1 MIRLHSTVAH
11 YCVRAVLLCISNQV
25 FQLAGFIACRW
36 QGAAVIRLTQI
47 FGPPSSALSR
57 VSGSK
62 GVGQCPS
69 GTSGWAASQSGA
81 LKLFT
86 AATILSLRKGGLR
99 AVVS

>member
-25 FQLAGFIACRW
+25 FQLAGFIAS
-36 QGAAVIRLTQI
+36 GGKAAAVILNPNFWST
-47 FGPPSSALSR
+47 SSALSR